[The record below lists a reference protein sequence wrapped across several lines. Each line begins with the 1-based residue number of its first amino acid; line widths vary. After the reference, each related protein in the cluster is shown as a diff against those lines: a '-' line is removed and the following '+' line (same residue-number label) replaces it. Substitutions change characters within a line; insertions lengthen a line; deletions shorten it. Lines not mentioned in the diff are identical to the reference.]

1 MEGLMGKTEITP
13 TTFQVTSNDIAQA
26 AQWVGSE
33 NGMQI
38 SKVVQFKN
46 ADTFVTTSVT
56 VKNTGTTAVTNF
68 YCKKQQPPCPLISP
82 LL

>member
-68 YCKKQQPPCPLISP
+68 YCKKQQPPCH
-82 LL
+82 